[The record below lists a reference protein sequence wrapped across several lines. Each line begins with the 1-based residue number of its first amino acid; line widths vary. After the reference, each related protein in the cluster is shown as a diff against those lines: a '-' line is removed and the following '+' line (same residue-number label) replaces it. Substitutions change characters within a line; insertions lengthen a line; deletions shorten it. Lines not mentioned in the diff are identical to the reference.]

1 MIERINQIMEREGL
15 NSSKFAEEIGIQR
28 SAMSHILNGRNNVSL
43 DVLMKI
49 LWRFTDVNTDWL
61 LFGKGEMVRNVSPG
75 ISVNPQNTPINPSDR
90 SASSE
95 YRKEIGVE
103 THVNMPQN
111 TVIEKLTYQENSC
124 KKITKIMIFYS
135 DNTFDTFISEKSEK
149 E

>member
-1 MIERINQIMEREGL
+1 M
-15 NSSKFAEEIGIQR
+15 FA
-28 SAMSHILNGRNNVSL
+28 
-43 DVLMKI
+43 
-49 LWRFTDVNTDWL
+49 
-61 LFGKGEMVRNVSPG
+61 
-75 ISVNPQNTPINPSDR
+75 NPQNTPINPSDR

-103 THVNMPQN
+103 TPVNMSQN